1 MLPLG
6 MAALALPLCGAPT
19 ASQAS
24 AASSGRVA
32 LPPAADALL
41 KAGDYAGLQRML
53 VQELGKDAAALSPD
67 QAQALHLATV
77 LEVIR
82 VTSPEVMAEMHKN
95 PKHAK
100 FLQAFLQD
108 QPWMELYLGAG
119 LVPFKT
125 DVGLAILSDIWNKDG
140 SSSDFGKYKS
150 LACGLAS
157 VWGGGE
163 TAPSPRLQSM
173 PRTQH
178 NPLWRYEFF
187 KKQAKAGKLYPGFYN
202 LRPWEIRFLVAIPQ
216 QDWNDQS
223 LAWCAENFNMPWNR
237 YNGACWAGPYTD
249 PSAFGD
255 GIQGP
260 YFYVPWGD
268 ESEAERTKKNGG
280 VCGGL
285 SHLGAFAAMSRGVPA
300 YTVGQ
305 PGHCA
310 YAIRLGRGKW
320 IGGFGGPDG
329 GMHNSIFGN
338 QAPTSYLLM
347 ENVFADDAKADAG
360 YRHAVVARAQEAA
373 GDRKAAIASWQK
385 ALAQVPLHPHF
396 RAELHRLMQL
406 DGATPEQMYDYAI
419 EVLPKY
425 RGNGFAACDAFVELE
440 KAMLPKLSEEKR
452 LAWFDKVHS
461 CIASTPSSWAVKM
474 SEGKPSLLQRQ
485 MDLLQ
490 SDDAKAKLLA
500 SIFANHMREGDG
512 TNFGQALEWGVKEL
526 VGKDKADVFA
536 TAFAEAAASS
546 APATGGA
553 DAEEKNKKM
562 REAYRKA
569 IVAAEAA
576 RSIPAF
582 QALSQAAEKFNTV
595 KEGAVTTTL
604 PGTLEPPTGMIRF
617 SSTCGYDTAEAH
629 RDILTPQGGKVHW
642 DKEKNP
648 TAIAELK
655 EGTDNL
661 SGVIVRK
668 ANGNEWRMK
677 KAKLFTSSDGATWFP
692 LAETNDMPKE
702 WVVEAKPGTK
712 AKWVKLEFANE
723 GNGEFAHISHFLIYK
738 R

>member
-1 MLPLG
+1 M
-6 MAALALPLCGAPT
+6 
-19 ASQAS
+19 
-24 AASSGRVA
+24 GR
-32 LPPAADALL
+32 
-41 KAGDYAGLQRML
+41 
-53 VQELGKDAAALSPD
+53 E
-67 QAQALHLATV
+67 
-77 LEVIR
+77 
-82 VTSPEVMAEMHKN
+82 
-95 PKHAK
+95 
-100 FLQAFLQD
+100 
-108 QPWMELYLGAG
+108 
-119 LVPFKT
+119 
-125 DVGLAILSDIWNKDG
+125 DVG
-140 SSSDFGKYKS
+140 
-150 LACGLAS
+150 
-157 VWGGGE
+157 
-163 TAPSPRLQSM
+163 R
-173 PRTQH
+173 
-178 NPLWRYEFF
+178 
-187 KKQAKAGKLYPGFYN
+187 
-202 LRPWEIRFLVAIPQ
+202 
-216 QDWNDQS
+216 
-223 LAWCAENFNMPWNR
+223 
-237 YNGACWAGPYTD
+237 
-249 PSAFGD
+249 
-255 GIQGP
+255 
-260 YFYVPWGD
+260 
-268 ESEAERTKKNGG
+268 
-280 VCGGL
+280 
-285 SHLGAFAAMSRGVPA
+285 
-300 YTVGQ
+300 
-305 PGHCA
+305 
-310 YAIRLGRGKW
+310 
-320 IGGFGGPDG
+320 
-329 GMHNSIFGN
+329 
-338 QAPTSYLLM
+338 
-347 ENVFADDAKADAG
+347 
-360 YRHAVVARAQEAA
+360 
-373 GDRKAAIASWQK
+373 
-385 ALAQVPLHPHF
+385 
-396 RAELHRLMQL
+396 
-406 DGATPEQMYDYAI
+406 
-419 EVLPKY
+419 
-425 RGNGFAACDAFVELE
+425 
-440 KAMLPKLSEEKR
+440 
-452 LAWFDKVHS
+452 
-461 CIASTPSSWAVKM
+461 
-474 SEGKPSLLQRQ
+474 KPSLLQRQ